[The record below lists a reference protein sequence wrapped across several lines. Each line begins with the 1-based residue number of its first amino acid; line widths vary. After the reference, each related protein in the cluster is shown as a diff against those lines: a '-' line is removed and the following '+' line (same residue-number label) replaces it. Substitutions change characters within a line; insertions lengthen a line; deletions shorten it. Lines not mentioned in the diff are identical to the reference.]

1 MKYRS
6 LMKWSA
12 LWHKEFNMQQVKFF
26 TKILLL
32 SLMVV
37 LPIWQTS
44 ALAADN
50 KQSAA
55 VQQVSSVN
63 INTANADQLSEGLN
77 GVGMKRALGIVEYRN
92 ANGVF
97 TSPEQLLEVK
107 GIGTKVLEKNK
118 HRIVLK

>member
-1 MKYRS
+1 
-6 LMKWSA
+6 
-12 LWHKEFNMQQVKFF
+12 MQQVKFF

-32 SLMVV
+32 SLMAV
-37 LPIWQTS
+37 LPIWQTPV
-44 ALAADN
+44 LAAEN

-55 VQQVSSVN
+55 VQQVSSIN

-77 GVGMKRALGIVEYRN
+77 GVGVKRALGIVEYRD
-92 ANGVF
+92 ANGAF

-107 GIGTKVLEKNK
+107 GIGAKVLEKNK